1 MLPIDLRFLRVI
13 RLQTCLRGATEVV
26 KVENWLSAQWRDG
39 LRTENFRRAWRD
51 IHEGWRGRELWITIG
66 LHDLRQR
73 YRRSM
78 LGPFWITLSMGIMIA
93 ALGLLYGKIF
103 GLDLEEYLP
112 YLACGFIIWA
122 FISGLILDGCKSFI
136 DSSRMI
142 RQMAVPLSTFVYQV
156 VWINLLILLHNIW
169 IFVIV
174 AIVIGVNS
182 GWQVFFVLPAIIIL
196 SLNGMAL
203 AIFFGLLSARFRDI
217 PLIVASVIQVMFFI
231 TPVIWRPDM
240 LPERALV
247 LNLNPFYHMVEI
259 LRGPLLGY
267 MPNIENWLAALF
279 FTLASWVLALTF
291 YAIYRW
297 RIAYWV

>member
-1 MLPIDLRFLRVI
+1 M
-13 RLQTCLRGATEVV
+13 A
-26 KVENWLSAQWRDG
+26 ENWLSAQWRDG
-39 LRTENFRRAWRD
+39 LKIENFRRAWRD
-51 IHEGWRGRELWITIG
+51 IREGWRGRELWITIG

-103 GLDLEEYLP
+103 SLDLKDYLP
-112 YLACGFIIWA
+112 YLSCGFIIWA
-122 FISGLILDGCKSFI
+122 FISGLIIDGCKSFI

-142 RQMAVPLSTFVYQV
+142 RQMAVPLSTYVFQA
-156 VWINLLILLHNIW
+156 VWINLLVLFHNIW
-169 IFVIV
+169 IYFII
-174 AIVIGVNS
+174 ALIFGVNP
-182 GWQVFFVLPAIIIL
+182 GWQVLLILPAIAIL
-196 SLNGMAL
+196 SLNGVAL

-231 TPVIWRPDM
+231 TPVIWKPDM
-240 LPERALV
+240 LQGRALV
-247 LNLNPFYHMVEI
+247 LDLNPFYHMVEI
-259 LRGPLLGY
+259 FRGPLLGY
-267 MPNIENWLAALF
+267 LPSMENWIAALF
-279 FTLASWVLALTF
+279 FTLASWALALSF